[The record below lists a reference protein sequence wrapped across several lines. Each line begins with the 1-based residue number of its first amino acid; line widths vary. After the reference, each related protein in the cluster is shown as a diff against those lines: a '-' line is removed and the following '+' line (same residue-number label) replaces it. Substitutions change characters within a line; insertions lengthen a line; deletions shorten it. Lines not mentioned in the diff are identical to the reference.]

1 MLEKHLNIPA
11 ADIDRGAIDG
21 FLLVCR
27 KIKPDTAKQR
37 IWLLKAAWDWG
48 RDKFQLPDLNPWEGV
63 AERFKSVPV
72 QPVPAFSTDEVK
84 RILDGFRNSPHYA
97 NYLDYVRFR
106 LSMATRPQEVRDLKW
121 KHISADFGS
130 AWFASNKTKKGRT
143 VPLDPSIASMLST
156 RRDLLKPASD
166 DELVF
171 TSREGLPIDNGNF
184 RRLWRIVLAEVG
196 VPYRK
201 PYPSVLNPENFI
213 DLPPHSLKN
222 GLNIKEIESW
232 NAHQKYWLSIY
243 QLLCGFQIEGKINLE
258 LLPAWYYPD
267 LKGEISLSARRLI
280 VIYKI
285 LKLGWSDL
293 EKHFPLGKCGYNV
306 MFQKILQS
314 KSAHLLK
321 KSSIKIIDR
330 PRTQLDYLREL
341 RDRKAELSAI
351 DREILSRKFL
361 GNNFDTSRQIHL
373 DNKHIFGND
382 MFIKHMFGSTQNS
395 DIKKLLVELDKLNED
410 VKTSAI
416 KTLNRKNDKNRT
428 RRFEEKRLKFLSKTL
443 DPDSIDTL
451 KRLEVSLSA
460 PSYIFMKNWTFP
472 DSKKKSKV
480 SSTPLNPLLVLSF
493 RPQSYQNFFMT
504 TRVKRPPIQ

>member
-1 MLEKHLNIPA
+1 MNQIKLN
-11 ADIDRGAIDG
+11 DFD
-21 FLLVCR
+21 LLVS
-27 KIKPDTAKQR
+27 KFKDKSGLITAT
-37 IWLLKAAWDWG
+37 
-48 RDKFQLPDLNPWEGV
+48 V
-63 AERFKSVPV
+63 
-72 QPVPAFSTDEVK
+72 
-84 RILDGFRNSPHYA
+84 
-97 NYLDYVRFR
+97 
-106 LSMATRPQEVRDLKW
+106 
-121 KHISADFGS
+121 IS
-130 AWFASNKTKKGRT
+130 KKG
-143 VPLDPSIASMLST
+143 IARSET
-156 RRDLLKPASD
+156 PQYRRDLLQMAVEQGYAS
-166 DELVF
+166 
-171 TSREGLPIDNGNF
+171 SNGKHPNHNKYGIYF
-184 RRLWRIVLAEVG
+184 NDKNRVKVIV
-196 VPYRK
+196 K
-201 PYPSVLNPENFI
+201 KTFDPSVLNPENFI

-373 DNKHIFGND
+373 DNKYIFGND

-428 RRFEEKRLKFLSKTL
+428 RRFEEKGLKFLSKTL
-443 DPDSIDTL
+443 DPDSIEFLEIDRYIKTL
-451 KRLEVSLSA
+451 GSES
-460 PSYIFMKNWTFP
+460 
-472 DSKKKSKV
+472 
-480 SSTPLNPLLVLSF
+480 
-493 RPQSYQNFFMT
+493 
-504 TRVKRPPIQ
+504 